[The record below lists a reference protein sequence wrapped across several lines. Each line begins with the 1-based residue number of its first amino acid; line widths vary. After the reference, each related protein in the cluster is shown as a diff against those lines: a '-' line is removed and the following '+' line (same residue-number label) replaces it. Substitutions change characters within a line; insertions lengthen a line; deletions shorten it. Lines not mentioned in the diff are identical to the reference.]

1 MTLLGEQK
9 GILDKLIVQVGKKL
23 NPNDD
28 GDIIEGFKKMDENIE
43 KIGKLVNPREWD
55 QFLDSLSYP

>member
-28 GDIIEGFKKMDENIE
+28 GDIIEGFKKWTRILR
-43 KIGKLVNPREWD
+43 K
-55 QFLDSLSYP
+55 